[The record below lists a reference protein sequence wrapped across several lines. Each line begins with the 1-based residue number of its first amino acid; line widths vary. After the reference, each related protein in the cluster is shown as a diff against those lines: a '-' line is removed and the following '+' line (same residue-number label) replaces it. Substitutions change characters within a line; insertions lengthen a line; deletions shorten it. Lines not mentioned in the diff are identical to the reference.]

1 MKEVSYN
8 NVLGEDIENSK
19 FKVNL
24 LSLFGSIAS
33 MLITA
38 TNVSILLYLAFKFE
52 NIMNALF
59 YAGVSSLVLSGTLAV
74 MFSQQSK
81 KHKQKA
87 LESLSSLKNDLNIVG
102 VNLSLADIQKS
113 VVTEQKRDLKEIN
126 RNGEVSKSQEII
138 RRYYMLDEQQQIQVL
153 QQTLTKYRS
162 ETTNRDI
169 MQLQLLDDE
178 DLKNIELPE
187 TIITK
192 RLQFNDTKK

>member
-38 TNVSILLYLAFKFE
+38 TNVTILLYLAFKFE

-59 YAGVSSLVLSGTLAV
+59 YVGVSSLVLSGTLAV

-153 QQTLTKYRS
+153 QQTLTQYRS
-162 ETTNRDI
+162 ETTNKDT
-169 MQLQLLDDE
+169 MQLQLLEDE